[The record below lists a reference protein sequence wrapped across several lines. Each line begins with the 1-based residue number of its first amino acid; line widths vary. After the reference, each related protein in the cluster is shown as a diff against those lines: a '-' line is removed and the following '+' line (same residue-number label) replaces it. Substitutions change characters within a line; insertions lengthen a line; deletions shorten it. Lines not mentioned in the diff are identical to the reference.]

1 MREIS
6 ETKIRTRTP
15 RSDGVVL
22 GTLFQAIRGVL
33 LIVFNWI
40 LFIQYGQIMSIP
52 GMDVMAILPP
62 SIFFIIGLMDIFMVK
77 RVWRMDLNG
86 WRYGI
91 IMSMLIL
98 LLTPFAALVYLALH
112 ILLLYI
118 IIVLFTVAEIIAL
131 VTPDARGYYRT

>member
-1 MREIS
+1 
-6 ETKIRTRTP
+6 
-15 RSDGVVL
+15 
-22 GTLFQAIRGVL
+22 
-33 LIVFNWI
+33 
-40 LFIQYGQIMSIP
+40 MSIP